1 MKLTYTDIGI
11 LIDALNDCIERYQK
25 DMADICDENGA
36 VRYDVPTEYA
46 VNISRKKYMLEAVIK
61 QIKRG
66 TIKF

>member
-1 MKLTYTDIGI
+1 MKLNYIDIGI
-11 LIDALNDCIERYQK
+11 LIDALNDCIERYKK
-25 DMADICDENGA
+25 DVADVCDENGA
-36 VRYDVPTEYA
+36 VRADVPTEYV